1 MYETN
6 LRYADIKNSIKLF
19 SEMSNFYLGANN
31 RCILRQTQP
40 YNNRTKQ
47 VSFRLEIS
55 LEPLAA

>member
-31 RCILRQTQP
+31 RCILRQR
-40 YNNRTKQ
+40 NRTKQ